1 MRGSFVRSTFRF
13 LGCLPDIG
21 KVFHPYLTT
30 MMSFVSFFFFK
41 ELPAT
46 KEKRSGIC
54 AAPILRGVFL
64 SCFFRLP
71 ALLDTLRFLFA
82 RNLLSTRSSGMSAVC
97 MGICAWAFVLFV
109 PAGSYHKNVKS
120 KASNLESVLF
130 RNEHGKRRGPILM
143 VVNLCDARC
152 FDGFYD

>member
-1 MRGSFVRSTFRF
+1 MESRPWPVEREGLRRRVQ
-13 LGCLPDIG
+13 
-21 KVFHPYLTT
+21 
-30 MMSFVSFFFFK
+30 
-41 ELPAT
+41 
-46 KEKRSGIC
+46 KRAC
-54 AAPILRGVFL
+54 QLWRP
-64 SCFFRLP
+64 CLP